1 MDRLIECVPN
11 FSEGRDQRKVDRIAG
26 AIENAHPGVSLLS
39 VEPDVDYNRCVMTFV
54 GSAEA
59 VLAGAFAGA
68 KQAREEIDMRSHRG
82 EHPRIGATDVI
93 PFVPLGSTAMEE
105 CVGLAHT
112 LGGRIGKELGIPVY
126 YYAKAARFPER
137 ELLSNIREGQYE
149 GLRDKLTRP
158 EWKPD
163 EGPSRFTPSVARTGA
178 SVVGARTFLIAFNVN
193 LSSDDLAAAKRI
205 AGIIRTSGRKVTDE
219 TGGGT
224 VVPGS
229 LRAVQ
234 ALGVTVEKHGI
245 VQVSM
250 NLLDFKATG
259 IHTAMEAVRSEADR
273 LGVGVSGSE
282 IVGLVP
288 LDALLDA
295 GRHYHGRRG
304 SESALVDAAIEGL
317 GLNDLSIFDPERKV
331 IDYVIRK
338 RAAGA
343 LARQR
348 RQDNVR

>member
-1 MDRLIECVPN
+1 MDPLIECVPN
-11 FSEGRDQRKVDRIAG
+11 FSEGKDQRKIDRIAG
-26 AIENAHPGVSLLS
+26 AIEGSHPGVSLLS
-39 VEPDVDYNRCVMTFV
+39 VEPDADYNRCVMTFV
-54 GSAEA
+54 GGAEA

-68 KQAREEIDMRSHRG
+68 RQAAEEIDMRSHRG
-82 EHPRIGATDVI
+82 EHPRIGATDVV
-93 PFVPLGSTAMEE
+93 PFVPLGATAMEE

-112 LGGRIGKELGIPVY
+112 LGGRIGRELGIPVY

-149 GLRDKLTRP
+149 GLKDKLARQ

-163 EGPSRFTPSVARTGA
+163 EGPSRFTASVARTGA
-178 SVVGARTFLIAFNVN
+178 TVVGARHFLIAFNVN
-193 LSSDDLAAAKRI
+193 LASDDLAAAKRI
-205 AGIIRTSGRKVTDE
+205 AGLIRTSGRRVTD
-219 TGGGT
+219 TKGSAGM
-224 VVPGS
+224 VPGT
-229 LRAVQ
+229 LQAVQ
-234 ALGVTVEKHGI
+234 ALGVTLEKHGI

-250 NLLDFKATG
+250 NLLDFRATA
-259 IHTAMEAVRSEADR
+259 IHTAMETVRSEAER

-295 GRHYHGRRG
+295 GRHYHGRHG
-304 SESALVDAAIEGL
+304 SEHALVDAAIEGL
-317 GLNDLSIFDPERKV
+317 GLNDLGIFDPERKV

-343 LARQR
+343 TARQR
-348 RQDNVR
+348 RQDHVR